1 MAKVVPVCSSSKG
14 NSIFIGDTSSGV
26 LVDAGCSFKA
36 LKDGLALCGIPFEA
50 VKAVLVTH
58 EHIDHTKALG
68 QITKRTSLPVYAS
81 DGTTRKLFED
91 NLVAPGAII
100 HSLSEIKSVPVDM
113 DIDFF
118 HTPHDAAESVG
129 FTIEFKDHKV
139 ACCTDLGYVTEEV
152 RENLLGCDTAYI
164 EANYDPKLL
173 SVNPKYPP
181 YLKARISGSSGHLSN
196 LNSAEFCTELV
207 ERGTR
212 RLILGHLSQEN
223 NTPKIAYD
231 AVELKLGSSGMKC
244 GVDYTLDV
252 APVVTQGKY
261 III

>member
-1 MAKVVPVCSSSKG
+1 MARVVPVCSSSKG
-14 NSIFIGDTSSGV
+14 NSVFVGDSTSGG
-26 LVDAGCSFKA
+26 LFDAGCSFKA

-68 QITKRTSLPVYAS
+68 QITKRTKVPVYAS
-81 DGTTRKLFED
+81 YGTSERLFKD
-91 NLVAPGAII
+91 NLVEQSAVI
-100 HSLSEIKSVPVDM
+100 HPLSEIKSVPVDM
-113 DIDFF
+113 DIGFF

-129 FTIEFKDHKV
+129 YTLKFRDCKV
-139 ACCTDLGYVTEEV
+139 ACCTDLGYVTDEV
-152 RENLLGCDTAYI
+152 RDNLMGSDTVYI

-173 SVNPKYPP
+173 NVNPKYPP
-181 YLKARISGSSGHLSN
+181 YLKTRISGDHGHLSN
-196 LNSAEFCTELV
+196 MSSAEFCSELV
-207 ERGTR
+207 EKGAR

-231 AVELKLGSSGMKC
+231 AVELKLNSCGMKC

>member
-1 MAKVVPVCSSSKG
+1 MELCSIASGSSGNCICVGSDDCHVLIDAGISGKRIENG
-14 NSIFIGDTSSGV
+14 LNSID
-26 LVDAGCSFKA
+26 
-36 LKDGLALCGIPFEA
+36 LKTADMQGI
-50 VKAVLVTH
+50 LITH

-68 QITKRTSLPVYAS
+68 QITKRTKVPVYAS
-81 DGTTRKLFED
+81 YGTSERLFKD
-91 NLVAPGAII
+91 NLVEQSAVI
-100 HSLSEIKSVPVDM
+100 HPLSEIKSVPVDM
-113 DIDFF
+113 DIGFF

-129 FTIEFKDHKV
+129 YTLKFRDCKV
-139 ACCTDLGYVTEEV
+139 ACCTDLGYVTDEV
-152 RENLLGCDTAYI
+152 RDNLMGSDTVYI

-173 SVNPKYPP
+173 NVNPKYPP
-181 YLKARISGSSGHLSN
+181 YLKTRISGDHGHLSN
-196 LNSAEFCTELV
+196 MSSAEFCSELV
-207 ERGTR
+207 KKGAR

-231 AVELKLGSSGMKC
+231 AVELKLNSCGMKC

>member
-1 MAKVVPVCSSSKG
+1 MAKVAPVCSSSKG
-14 NSIFIGDTSSGV
+14 NSVFVGDSTSGV
-26 LVDAGCSFKA
+26 LIDAGCSFKA
-36 LKDGLALCGIPFEA
+36 LKEGLALCGIPFEA

-68 QITKRTSLPVYAS
+68 QITKRTDVPVYAS
-81 DGTTRKLFED
+81 YGTAEMLFKEKLVEQTA
-91 NLVAPGAII
+91 VI
-100 HSLSEIKSVPVDM
+100 HPLSEIGNVPVDM
-113 DIDFF
+113 DIGFF

-129 FTIEFKDHKV
+129 YTLRFGEHKI
-139 ACCTDLGYVTEEV
+139 ACCTDLGYVTDEV
-152 RENLLGCDTAYI
+152 RDNLLGCDTVYI

-173 SVNPKYPP
+173 SINPKYPS
-181 YLKARISGSSGHLSN
+181 YLKTRISGDRGHLSN
-196 LNSAEFCTELV
+196 MSSAELCKELV
-207 ERGTR
+207 EKGAR

-223 NTPKIAYD
+223 NTPKMAYD
-231 AVELKLGSSGMKC
+231 CVESRLKSSEMLC

>member
-50 VKAVLVTH
+50 VKAVLITH

-91 NLVAPGAII
+91 NLVAPGAVI
-100 HSLSEIKSVPVDM
+100 HSLSEIGSAPVDM

-129 FTIEFKDHKV
+129 YTVKFKEHKV
-139 ACCTDLGYVTEEV
+139 ACCTDLGYVTDEV
-152 RENLLGCDTAYI
+152 KRNLIGCDTAYI

-181 YLKARISGSSGHLSN
+181 YLKTRISGDRGHLSN
-196 LNSAEFCTELV
+196 MSSAELCTELV
-207 ERGTR
+207 KSGAR
-212 RLILGHLSQEN
+212 RQILGHLSQEN
-223 NTPKIAYD
+223 NTPKIAYN
-231 AVELKLGSSGMKC
+231 AVEQKLNGCGVKC
-244 GVDYTLDV
+244 GVDCTLDV

>member
-14 NSIFIGDTSSGV
+14 NSVFVGDSSSGV
-26 LVDAGCSFKA
+26 LIDAGCSFKA

-68 QITKRTSLPVYAS
+68 QITKRTSVPVYAS
-81 DGTTRKLFED
+81 YGTAGKLFSD
-91 NLVAPGAII
+91 KLVEQSAVI
-100 HSLSEIKSVPVDM
+100 HPLSEIKNVPVDM

-129 FTIEFKDHKV
+129 YTLKFGEHKV
-139 ACCTDLGYVTEEV
+139 ACCTDLGYVTDEV
-152 RENLLGCDTAYI
+152 RNNLLGCDTVYI

-173 SVNPKYPP
+173 NINPKYPP
-181 YLKARISGSSGHLSN
+181 YLKTRISGDHGHLSN
-196 LNSAEFCTELV
+196 MSSAEFCKELV
-207 ERGTR
+207 EKGTR

-223 NTPKIAYD
+223 NSPKMAYD
-231 AVELKLGSSGMKC
+231 TVKTRLKSSGMSC
-244 GVDYTLDV
+244 GVDFTLDV

>member
-14 NSIFIGDTSSGV
+14 NSVFVGDSSSGV
-26 LVDAGCSFKA
+26 LIDAGCSFKA

-68 QITKRTSLPVYAS
+68 QITKRTSVPVYAS
-81 DGTTRKLFED
+81 YGTAGKLFSDKLIEQSA
-91 NLVAPGAII
+91 VI
-100 HSLSEIKSVPVDM
+100 HPLSEIKNVPVDM
-113 DIDFF
+113 EIDFF

-129 FTIEFKDHKV
+129 YTLKFGEHKV
-139 ACCTDLGYVTEEV
+139 ACCTDLGYVTDEV
-152 RENLLGCDTAYI
+152 RNNLLGCDTVYI

-173 SVNPKYPP
+173 NINPKYPP
-181 YLKARISGSSGHLSN
+181 YLKTRISGEHGHLSN
-196 LNSAEFCTELV
+196 MSSAEFCKELV
-207 ERGTR
+207 EKGTR

-223 NTPKIAYD
+223 NSPKMAYD
-231 AVELKLGSSGMKC
+231 TVETRLKSSGMSC
-244 GVDYTLDV
+244 GVDFTLDV